1 MFAQSAKRI
10 EWKPEAVK
18 PHAWLRPGIGD
29 QRARNVA
36 REGRGLRGEVQAKLS
51 VGAVND
57 PLEAEADR
65 IADQVMHRPGS
76 AGNGNAGRQSAGGL
90 RHEGSVASSS
100 ELLSGA
106 GRPLDTSARAF
117 FEPRFGLDFSRVRIF
132 SDEQAAR
139 SAQSIGALAYTAG
152 PNIAFGGG
160 LYQPGT
166 GDGRRL
172 LAHELTHVV
181 QQGHAAAMDGHGV
194 NVAVG
199 RAIPAIQR
207 DTPPGA
213 TKQGGPLSV
222 TKRYDP
228 DNASREEVVQA
239 LTNYLTKELAL
250 QGTRQL
256 AVTDRVRWAV
266 LKLFQGNPVGYGSL
280 DPRLSK
286 AGLPESPAEFAKLVG
301 KELPDFIP
309 RKHMT
314 HLDVPPV
321 RDADPT
327 SISGKAKQT
336 IKEKFGELGKPPPDV
351 GTANRPAEAPSNEPT
366 IGSNPTQHDIQT
378 PEIPFGDPT
387 RKVPNP
393 NLPQAPVAS
402 DQEAVKKIVQALDD
416 DALVPAA
423 YKRTPQAAE
432 FGSAKL
438 LAQSIANK
446 LAAAEAKK
454 QYTVEVTIGMNYRG
468 VADLGEIFGKIE
480 SIVRQI
486 AAVLPGG
493 VKDVNEVVITLPR
506 AGNRDKY
513 PARRVVKLHGG
524 D

>member
-1 MFAQSAKRI
+1 
-10 EWKPEAVK
+10 
-18 PHAWLRPGIGD
+18 
-29 QRARNVA
+29 
-36 REGRGLRGEVQAKLS
+36 

-76 AGNGNAGRQSAGGL
+76 AGNGNVGRQSAAGSE
-90 RHEGSVASSS
+90 HEGSRGSSS

-106 GRPLDTSARAF
+106 GRPLDPSLRAF
-117 FEPRFGLDFSRVRIF
+117 FEPRFGFDFSRVRIF
-132 SDEQAAR
+132 SDERAGR

-152 PNIAFGGG
+152 ANIAFGGG
-160 LYQPGT
+160 LYQPDM

-172 LAHELTHVV
+172 LAHELTHVI
-181 QQGHAAAMDGHGV
+181 QQGHAAAMGGRGV

-207 DTPPGA
+207 DTPPRA
-213 TKQGGPLSV
+213 TKPGGPLSV
-222 TKRYDP
+222 TKRYDY
-228 DNASREEVVQA
+228 ASREEVVQA

-250 QGTRQL
+250 QGNRQL
-256 AVTDRVRWAV
+256 AVNDRVRWAV
-266 LKLFQGNPVGYGSL
+266 LKLFQDNPVGYGSF
-280 DPRLSK
+280 DARLSK
-286 AGLPESPAEFAKLVG
+286 AGLPGSPADFAAMVG

-309 RKHMT
+309 RKNMR

-321 RDADPT
+321 GDAGPT
-327 SISGKAKQT
+327 SLSGKAKEA
-336 IKEKFGELGKPPPDV
+336 IKEKFGELGKPPKEV
-351 GTANRPAEAPSNEPT
+351 GPSNRPAEAPSNEPT

-378 PEIPFGDPT
+378 PDIPFGDPT

-402 DQEAVKKIVQALDD
+402 DQEAVKKIIQALDD

-423 YKRTPQAAE
+423 FKRTAQAEE

-438 LAQSIANK
+438 LAQNIANQ
-446 LAAAEAKK
+446 LAAAQAKK

-480 SIVRQI
+480 NIVRQI
-486 AAVLPGG
+486 AAVLSGG
-493 VKDVNEVVITLPR
+493 VRDVNEVVITLPR
-506 AGNRDKY
+506 ASNRDKY